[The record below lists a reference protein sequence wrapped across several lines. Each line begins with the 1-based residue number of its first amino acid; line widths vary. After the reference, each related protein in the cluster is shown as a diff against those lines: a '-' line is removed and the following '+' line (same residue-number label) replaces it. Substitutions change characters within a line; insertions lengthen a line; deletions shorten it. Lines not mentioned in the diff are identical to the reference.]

1 MNPRGVVR
9 VFVWAA
15 FTEIRYALYGRQGL
29 VVWIFRDTAVLD
41 ESLMRACRPRETTA
55 GRSLPLLAITQSLRA
70 ILAVFAVPETR
81 TGMPD

>member
-41 ESLMRACRPRETTA
+41 ESLPAA
-55 GRSLPLLAITQSLRA
+55 
-70 ILAVFAVPETR
+70 
-81 TGMPD
+81 

>member
-15 FTEIRYALYGRQGL
+15 FMKIRYALYGRQGL

-41 ESLMRACRPRETTA
+41 ESLPAA
-55 GRSLPLLAITQSLRA
+55 
-70 ILAVFAVPETR
+70 
-81 TGMPD
+81 